1 MQKIVRHIESILSD
15 RFIKN
20 INYTFIENFV
30 SKAFNFLIILFLTRI
45 LAPENYGK
53 FSFVAIAI
61 IACATIFDF
70 GMDNTVIRF
79 SSKEKKY
86 DKSIFGLY
94 FVTKIALSLV
104 IVGIFLL
111 FANHIFT
118 AIDKV
123 EIIKFIPIMLIGA
136 LGEYFLLINDA
147 YFQSIQRFGL
157 RAIVNISR
165 WFIALL
171 FIIILYLTGNL
182 ILDYVLYIY
191 FIPVIVCLIFSFNYY
206 SFLKGFFS
214 LKIPVKIIKE
224 IIQYELWM
232 FFVSIANTL
241 LIRIDIIMLSIWV
254 SFSKIG
260 IYNAAFQLCNVVAL
274 LPLALERVMLPK
286 LSELEKPE
294 IFEFSN
300 KAMKIIAL
308 GAILIFCVIPFLGFL
323 PVILY
328 GKDYVEAGL
337 ILQILLVCT
346 TISFLILPIDQ
357 AFFALGKPR
366 YNAISK
372 YSQLFLVIIACFIT
386 IPHLGYIWAAISVL
400 IGRIIYALLM
410 SSLYFKEYHKFK
422 RSL

>member
-1 MQKIVRHIESILSD
+1 MQKVINQIEKLLSD
-15 RFIKN
+15 SFIKN

-86 DKSIFGLY
+86 DKSIFGVY
-94 FVTKIALSLV
+94 FVTKIFLSLV
-104 IVGIFLL
+104 IVSIFLL
-111 FANHIFT
+111 FANHIFV
-118 AIDKV
+118 AINKA
-123 EIIKFIPIMLIGA
+123 EIIQFIPIMLIGA

-147 YFQSIQRFGL
+147 YFQAIQKFGL

-165 WFIALL
+165 YFIAFV
-171 FIIILYLTGNL
+171 FIVILYLTNNL
-182 ILDYVLYIY
+182 VLDYVLYIY
-191 FIPVIVCLIFSFNYY
+191 FIPLIVCLIFSYNYY

-224 IIQYELWM
+224 MIQYESWM

-241 LIRIDIIMLSIWV
+241 LLRIDIIMLSIWV

-260 IYNAAFQLCNVVAL
+260 IYNAAFQLCNIVAM

-294 IFEFSN
+294 IFKFSN
-300 KAMKIIAL
+300 KAMKVIAL
-308 GAILIFCVIPFLGFL
+308 GGLFILCIIPFLGFL
-323 PVILY
+323 PVVLY
-328 GKDYVEAGL
+328 GKDYAEAGL
-337 ILQILLVCT
+337 ILQILLICT

-372 YSQLFLVIIACFIT
+372 YAQLILVIIACFIT
-386 IPHLGYIWAAISVL
+386 IPHLGYLWAAISVL
-400 IGRIIYALLM
+400 IGRIIYAILM